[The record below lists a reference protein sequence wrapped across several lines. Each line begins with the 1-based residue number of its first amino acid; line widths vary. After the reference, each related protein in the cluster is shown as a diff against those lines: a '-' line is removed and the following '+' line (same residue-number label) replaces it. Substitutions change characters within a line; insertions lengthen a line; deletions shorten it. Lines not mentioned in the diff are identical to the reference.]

1 MFLTYNFKLFVKVLI
16 SFCREK
22 RRNSPQFVVTLHGG
36 SHEQASDKWQRRY
49 HSSRR
54 AHSSSEDDSI
64 FIDLNPKKPM
74 EILESAQKEI
84 NKMAL
89 KLDLMQNVLPPSN
102 IDPINSFLTNSSIC
116 LPPLSGTITSITT
129 PAFQE
134 TLPII
139 PGELNAR
146 ILPNSIY
153 TRQHSIAGVLPVPS
167 PVIVMQ
173 NAPEQRRSPRARS
186 SSREVIVSVGSEG
199 KEDANE
205 DQGDFYSS

>member
-1 MFLTYNFKLFVKVLI
+1 MKNVI
-16 SFCREK
+16 SCYREK

-36 SHEQASDKWQRRY
+36 TPEQTNDRRQRRY

-54 AHSSSEDDSI
+54 LHSSSEDDSI
-64 FIDLNPKKPM
+64 FIDLNPKEPM

-84 NKMAL
+84 NKMAI

-102 IDPINSFLTNSSIC
+102 INPINSFLSNSSIV
-116 LPPLSGTITSITT
+116 LPPLSSTVTSVTT
-129 PAFQE
+129 PIFQE

-139 PGELNAR
+139 PGELSTR
-146 ILPNSIY
+146 ILPSSIY

-173 NAPEQRRSPRARS
+173 NAPEQRRSPRVRS
-186 SSREVIVSVGSEG
+186 SSREVILSIGSEG
-199 KEDANE
+199 KEDSNE
-205 DQGDFYSS
+205 DQGNFYFH